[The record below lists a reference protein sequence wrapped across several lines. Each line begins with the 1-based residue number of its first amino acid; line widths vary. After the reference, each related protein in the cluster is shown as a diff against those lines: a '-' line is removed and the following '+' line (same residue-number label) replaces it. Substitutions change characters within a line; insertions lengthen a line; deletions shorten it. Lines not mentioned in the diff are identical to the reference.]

1 MSSELLYPT
10 RLWWCAGRGRGI
22 ARHEGVE
29 VQLHH
34 RPPVMLPMG
43 RLVELEYS
51 PGAGVAYYQLAM
63 TGQVD
68 MTPEQMRE
76 CLRYLRA
83 IALAA
88 RTAADVGAAR

>member
-1 MSSELLYPT
+1 MSDILHRT
-10 RLWWCAGRGRGI
+10 RLHWRESHGSGI
-22 ARHEGVE
+22 AAHEGVRVE
-29 VQLHH
+29 LHR
-34 RPPVMLPMG
+34 RPPVLESLW
-43 RLVELEYS
+43 RLIELEYS